1 MTKYIITVPPTSIY
15 YRIFVNHSASGFEI
29 NTKMYDTAKE
39 ALLDLVQ
46 ITGGAKCKIIVK

>member
-1 MTKYIITVPPTSIY
+1 MTKYIITVPSTSIF
-15 YRIFVNHSASGFEI
+15 YRIFINHPFSGFEI
-29 NTKMYDTAKE
+29 NTKTYDTAKE